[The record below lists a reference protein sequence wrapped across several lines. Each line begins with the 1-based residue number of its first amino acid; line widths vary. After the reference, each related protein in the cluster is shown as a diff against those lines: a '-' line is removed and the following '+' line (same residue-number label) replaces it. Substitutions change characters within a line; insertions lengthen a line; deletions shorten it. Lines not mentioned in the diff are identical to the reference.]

1 MIRILFQG
9 DSVTDGGRDRNDF
22 NHLGVRYVK
31 CAAQYLR
38 EMNPQLSLEILNRGI
53 AGNET
58 ADLIKR
64 MDQDIVSLK
73 PDVVCLMIGINDTE
87 HYAKDENWLDAEVFE
102 KQYRLI
108 LQTIREKTNAKLM
121 VMEPFYVPP
130 VENSKF
136 RQDLAVKMDIVRR
149 TASEYADV
157 YVPTEGL
164 LHSAFI
170 GQDMARFIPDGL
182 HPTEEGSE
190 YLAKICV
197 QYLNPL
203 IQG

>member
-9 DSVTDGGRDRNDF
+9 DSVTDGGRDRTDPT
-22 NHLGVRYVK
+22 HLGVRYVK
-31 CAAQYLR
+31 YAAQYLR

-58 ADLIKR
+58 ADLIVR
-64 MDQDIVSLK
+64 MEQDIVQLQ
-73 PDVVCLMIGINDTE
+73 PDVISLMIGINDTE
-87 HYAKDENWLDAEVFE
+87 HYAKDEKWLDAKVFE
-102 KQYRLI
+102 KRYRLI

-121 VMEPFYVPP
+121 VMEPFYMPP

-136 RQDLAVKMDIVRR
+136 RQDLAVKVDIIRR
-149 TASEYADV
+149 LASEFADV

-164 LHSAFI
+164 LHSTLI
-170 GQDMARFIPDGL
+170 GQNKAHYIPDGL

-190 YLAKICV
+190 YLARICV